1 MSDQRGGPGEDDQLE
16 AAILADANRSDEEK
30 QRMLQVL
37 ARLRAAAEDP
47 RP

>member
-1 MSDQRGGPGEDDQLE
+1 MSEERGGPGEGDGLE
-16 AAILADANRSDEEK
+16 AAILADENRSDEEK